1 MDTKRISYLY
11 DRYQSN
17 SLTALELEEL
27 GMLANSQE
35 FDSHFEVVFNKI
47 WEELK
52 HEEVHKMGIEAE
64 QAQVDFILSHPRP
77 KTRRLKFIHKI
88 VAAAAVLI
96 VVFAA
101 GLFYRS
107 FQSAQTMQ
115 PAYAI
120 VPGKQGATL
129 TLASGKQ
136 IKLSDASKGKLANE
150 AGIEIIKSADG
161 SLIYQIKDA
170 GTGTSGMFNTLTT
183 AKGETYQVRLPD
195 GTVVQLNAD
204 SKLSYATSLNAAGE
218 RRVEL
223 IGEGYFDVAKD
234 KAHPFIVKTATQQI
248 QVLGTHFNIN
258 AYADE
263 NVTRTTLLEGSVKVF
278 SAGTQK
284 MLVPGEQAST
294 RENQLS
300 ISKADLESAV
310 AWKNGEFVFTG
321 QPIDEIMRLL
331 SRWYNVEVEF
341 KGPPT
346 KEEFEGTAFKEKDI
360 TEVLELLEL
369 TGAVHFKIEGR
380 KIIVTK

>member
-11 DRYQSN
+11 DRYQSE
-17 SLTALELEEL
+17 SLTEQELEEL
-27 GMLANSQE
+27 GMLVNSPE
-35 FDSHFEVVFNKI
+35 FDNEFKVIFDQN
-47 WEELK
+47 WEGLKSGELMAMTS
-52 HEEVHKMGIEAE
+52 ETE
-64 QAQVDFILSHPRP
+64 QAHINFIIGQPRQTSP
-77 KTRRLKFIHKI
+77 KLKLWYKI
-88 VAAAAVLI
+88 ALAAVVAVI
-96 VVFAA
+96 VVSAGVLYHAA
-101 GLFYRS
+101 QLKQAG
-107 FQSAQTMQ
+107 QA
-115 PAYAI
+115 AYAI

-129 TLASGKQ
+129 TLANGKQ
-136 IKLSDASKGKLANE
+136 IKLSDAGRGTLANE
-150 AGIEIIKSADG
+150 AGIEIVKSADG
-161 SLIYQIKDA
+161 SLTYQIKNTEKGSA
-170 GTGTSGMFNTLTT
+170 GSINTLTT

-204 SKLSYATSLNAAGE
+204 SRLSYATSLNAAGE

-248 QVLGTHFNIN
+248 QVLGTHFNVN

-263 NVTRTTLLEGSVKVF
+263 TLARTTLLEGSVKIF
-278 SAGTQK
+278 SAGSQK
-284 MLVPGEQAST
+284 MLIPGEQAST
-294 RENQLS
+294 RENRLT
-300 ISKADLESAV
+300 ISKADLDAAV

-341 KGPPT
+341 KGPLT

-360 TEVLELLEL
+360 KEVLELLEL